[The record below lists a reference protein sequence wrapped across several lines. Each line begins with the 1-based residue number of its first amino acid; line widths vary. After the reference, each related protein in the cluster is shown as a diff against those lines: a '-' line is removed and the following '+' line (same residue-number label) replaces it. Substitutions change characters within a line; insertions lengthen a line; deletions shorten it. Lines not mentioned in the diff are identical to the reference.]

1 MLNSGPLVFQTRK
14 KSVGGDTDDNEDEE
28 ENMNDS
34 TDSDSE
40 TATTISD
47 TASEYDSSDSKFYK
61 TKLCAKFKVSLA
73 SVHINNKRH
82 NELIVQ

>member
-1 MLNSGPLVFQTRK
+1 MH
-14 KSVGGDTDDNEDEE
+14 
-28 ENMNDS
+28 DS

-61 TKLCAKFKVSLA
+61 TKLCAKFEVRLA
-73 SVHINNKRH
+73 SAVSVSILRDTMNCMVSFVSF
-82 NELIVQ
+82 L